1 MEFGHIN
8 ITYQNTSY
16 HHQYHYYHRLLS
28 NHVLCQKQ
36 GVLQIFFKY
45 LLYMEYCTY
54 SMPGIITGI
63 ENILVNKWK
72 NAVYAHE
79 ADIVVEGQRH

>member
-1 MEFGHIN
+1 
-8 ITYQNTSY
+8 
-16 HHQYHYYHRLLS
+16 
-28 NHVLCQKQ
+28 
-36 GVLQIFFKY
+36 
-45 LLYMEYCTY
+45 MEYCTY